1 MELLSPAI
9 SSPVLF
15 ADPAL
20 RQQAPLL
27 RAFLPHL
34 KFLDGESHGYVLLD
48 ITRNQLRGDWF
59 FVRTVEERSA
69 DETRAAS
76 FVCERGSARLV
87 PA

>member
-9 SSPVLF
+9 SSPALF
-15 ADPAL
+15 ADQAV
-20 RQQAPLL
+20 RERAPLL

-34 KFLDGESHGYVLLD
+34 KLLEGESHGYVLID
-48 ITRNQLRGDWF
+48 ITRNQLRGDWY

-69 DETRAAS
+69 DETRGAS